1 MAKTK
6 IEWCEETWNPVT
18 GCTKISEGC
27 RNCYA
32 ETMHKRLK
40 AMGSRKYQHDFNSN
54 VCLHPEEI
62 DRDFGNKSKLIF
74 VNSMSDIFHDDVPD
88 DFISEIFHSRARH
101 PQQNFLFL
109 TKRPFKNKP
118 FNFSHLPHFLPNVW
132 FGVTVEN
139 EEAKKRIE
147 ILNEYNKHYSKF
159 AVQFLSCEPL
169 LEDLGKLDL
178 SNIDWVIAGGES
190 GPNAR
195 PLHPDWVRNI
205 QKQCQEQNVPFF
217 FKQWGEWSPH
227 CPQGKKA
234 KIVVFKTENLG
245 KTTFDGP
252 NIMYKVGKSKA
263 GSLLDGKEYKEFP
276 AILGEVHG
284 R

>member
-88 DFISEIFHSRARH
+88 DFISEIFHSRAKH

-109 TKRPFKNKP
+109 TKIFALI
-118 FNFSHLPHFLPNVW
+118 FGNVTISC
-132 FGVTVEN
+132 G
-139 EEAKKRIE
+139 
-147 ILNEYNKHYSKF
+147 LN
-159 AVQFLSCEPL
+159 
-169 LEDLGKLDL
+169 
-178 SNIDWVIAGGES
+178 
-190 GPNAR
+190 GP
-195 PLHPDWVRNI
+195 
-205 QKQCQEQNVPFF
+205 
-217 FKQWGEWSPH
+217 
-227 CPQGKKA
+227 
-234 KIVVFKTENLG
+234 
-245 KTTFDGP
+245 
-252 NIMYKVGKSKA
+252 
-263 GSLLDGKEYKEFP
+263 
-276 AILGEVHG
+276 
-284 R
+284 